1 MLDASMSTPYWLEHL
16 SPSCPSLATTVE
28 ADVVVIGGGLCGT
41 SAAYHLAEAG
51 VDVVLVEARSLSE
64 SASGRN
70 AGFLLQGTAE
80 RYNRAVELMGRDRA
94 RRIHQWSIENHVRM
108 AEVIDREQIDCA
120 YQRRG
125 SLQLAGSA
133 LEEQEL
139 VESAELLVADGF
151 EATLL
156 RAADLPASLQT
167 AGFTMGVHLPADG
180 ELHPARFVRGV
191 GQAAQALGARFYERS
206 RVTRL
211 DAASTGEVRL
221 TTDGGEVHA
230 AMAIV
235 ATNARAG
242 DLLPYFADKVDP
254 VRGQMLATAPCPPLF
269 DCPIYAN
276 HGYDY
281 WRQDEHNRVVLGGW
295 RNLDPEGEVG
305 HEETVR
311 EDIQAKMVAFLASM
325 GVNAPV
331 THRWA
336 GIMGFSRDGLPMVGP
351 VPGSPG
357 ALAGVGFTGHGF
369 GFAFLAGKALAAQVL
384 EGEHGFCTDF
394 DPRRFS

>member
-1 MLDASMSTPYWLEHL
+1 MATPYWLQDSTAATQSL
-16 SPSCPSLATTVE
+16 SETVE
-28 ADVVVIGGGLCGT
+28 ADVVIIGGGLCGT
-41 SAAYHLAEAG
+41 SAAYHLAQAG
-51 VDVVLVEARSLSE
+51 IDVALIEARTMSE

-108 AEVIDREQIDCA
+108 AEVIAAEGIDCA
-120 YQRRG
+120 YQKRG

-133 LEEQEL
+133 QEEQEL
-139 VESAELLVADGF
+139 VESAELLVEDGF

-156 RAADLPASLQT
+156 DATALPEALQQ

-191 GQAAQALGARFYERS
+191 GRAAQRHGARIFEGS
-206 RVTRL
+206 RVTAL
-211 DAASTGEVRL
+211 DAGSTGEVRVE
-221 TTDGGEVHA
+221 TEGGEVKA
-230 AMAIV
+230 AMAIL

-242 DLLPYFADKVDP
+242 ELIPYFSDKVDP
-254 VRGQMLATAPCPPLF
+254 VRGQMLATAPCDPMF
-269 DCPIYAN
+269 TCPIYAN

-311 EDIQAKMVAFLASM
+311 ADIQAKMVEFLAEM
-325 GVNAPV
+325 GVTAPV

-351 VPGSPG
+351 VPGSPA

-369 GFAFLAGKALAAQVL
+369 GFAFLAGRALAAQVL
-384 EGEHGFCTDF
+384 EGEHGFCEDF
-394 DPRRFS
+394 DPRRFA

>member
-1 MLDASMSTPYWLEHL
+1 MSTPYWLQDSTAATQSL
-16 SPSCPSLATTVE
+16 SETVA
-28 ADVVVIGGGLCGT
+28 ADVVIIGGGLCGT
-41 SAAYHLAEAG
+41 SAAYHLAQAG
-51 VDVVLVEARSLSE
+51 IDVALIEARTMSE

-108 AEVIDREQIDCA
+108 AEVIAAEGIDCA
-120 YQRRG
+120 YQKRG

-133 LEEQEL
+133 QEEQEL
-139 VESAELLVADGF
+139 IESAELLVEDGF

-156 RAADLPASLQT
+156 DATALPEALQQ

-191 GQAAQALGARFYERS
+191 GRAAQRYGARIFEGS
-206 RVTRL
+206 RVTAL
-211 DAASTGEVRL
+211 DAGSTGEVRVE
-221 TTDGGEVHA
+221 TEGGEVKA
-230 AMAIV
+230 AMAIL

-242 DLLPYFADKVDP
+242 ELIPYFSDKVDP
-254 VRGQMLATAPCPPLF
+254 VRGQMLATAPCDPMF
-269 DCPIYAN
+269 TCPIYAN

-305 HEETVR
+305 HDETVR
-311 EDIQAKMVAFLASM
+311 DDIQAKMVEFLAEM
-325 GVNAPV
+325 GVTAPV

-351 VPGSPG
+351 VPGSPA

-369 GFAFLAGKALAAQVL
+369 GFAFLAGRALAAQVL
-384 EGEHGFCTDF
+384 EGEHGFCEDF
-394 DPRRFS
+394 DPRRFA

>member
-1 MLDASMSTPYWLEHL
+1 MATPYWLQDSTAATQSL
-16 SPSCPSLATTVE
+16 SETVA
-28 ADVVVIGGGLCGT
+28 ADVVIIGGGLCGT
-41 SAAYHLAEAG
+41 SAAYHLAQAG
-51 VDVVLVEARSLSE
+51 IDVALIEARTMSE

-108 AEVIDREQIDCA
+108 AEVIAAEGIDCA
-120 YQRRG
+120 YQKRG

-133 LEEQEL
+133 QEEQEL
-139 VESAELLVADGF
+139 VESAELLVEDGF

-156 RAADLPASLQT
+156 DATALPEALQQ

-191 GQAAQALGARFYERS
+191 GRAAQRHGARIFEGS
-206 RVTRL
+206 RVTVL
-211 DAASTGEVRL
+211 DAGSTGEVRVE
-221 TTDGGEVHA
+221 TEGGEVKA
-230 AMAIV
+230 AMAIL

-242 DLLPYFADKVDP
+242 ELIPYFSDKVDP
-254 VRGQMLATAPCPPLF
+254 VRGQMLATAPCDPMF
-269 DCPIYAN
+269 TCPIYAN

-311 EDIQAKMVAFLASM
+311 ADIQAKMVEFLAEM
-325 GVNAPV
+325 GVTAPV

-351 VPGSPG
+351 VPGSPA

-369 GFAFLAGKALAAQVL
+369 GFAFLAGRALAAQVL
-384 EGEHGFCTDF
+384 EGEHGFCEDF
-394 DPRRFS
+394 DPRRFA